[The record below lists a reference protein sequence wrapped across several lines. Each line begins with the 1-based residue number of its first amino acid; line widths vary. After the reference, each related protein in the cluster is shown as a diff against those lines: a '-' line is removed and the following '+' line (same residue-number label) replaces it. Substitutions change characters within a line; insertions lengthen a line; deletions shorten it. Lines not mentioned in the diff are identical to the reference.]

1 MFYSYL
7 KLAFRHLMKAR
18 TNTTINILGLSLG
31 MAVAL
36 LAGLWVWDELSF
48 DRVHTNHERLAQI
61 LSVFNFNGSV
71 GASPIASVPMAA
83 ALKEQDPA
91 DFKYLSLL
99 SATDQTLANGDKKIG
114 GSGAWVQADF
124 PVMFSLGLIEGT
136 ANALKDPASMLL
148 SAGLAKAL
156 FGSTPAI
163 GKVIRLGSGTTLKV
177 GGIYKD
183 LPQNSSFYG
192 YAFLLPWDNNANPG
206 KQLADGWSNHH
217 FQLFVQLA
225 PHADADQVSARIK
238 DLAKPHFE
246 NGSEEL
252 QLYPMDRWRLYDRS
266 ENGHMTGGR
275 LQQVW
280 LCGIIAV
287 FVLLLGCI
295 NFINLSTA
303 RSAKRARETGVR
315 KVLGSSRRGLAAQFL
330 GEALLMTFLA
340 TLAAVL
346 LTQVTLPWFNE
357 LSGKDMSIPYSSPLC
372 WLLVL
377 AFSTFIGLLSGS
389 YPAFYLSGFQAI
401 EVLKGRLQTGNAA
414 FLIRRILVIVQ
425 FTVSISLII
434 SVITIYR
441 QVQFAKNRPVG
452 YTSAGLITI
461 EPGMQD
467 LLVRFDALREDLLKT
482 GAIQEVAESS
492 SPTTEVR
499 NTMLGYD
506 WEGRDPRTFPA
517 LGTLFISHE
526 FGRTIGWTIKEG
538 RDFSRAFATDS
549 GAFIVNEAA
558 AKYMG
563 MKNPVGQSIRLGDT
577 EHPIIGVIQDMVME
591 SPYSAITPTVFTATT
606 NPRIHTLILRI
617 NPAMDIQTAVARIK
631 PIMMR
636 YDPET
641 VFSYQF
647 VDTSYGS
654 KFVDEERTTSLT
666 AVFAVLAIVIS
677 CMGLFGLVSFVAEQR
692 TREIGIRKVLG
703 ASVFKL
709 WRLLSAEFVVL
720 VLVSGLIAGPLTG
733 FFLHAWLLH
742 FSYHTPLSWW
752 IFLLASAGALFI
764 TLLTVSHQ
772 TIRAASAN
780 PINSLRSEG

>member
-7 KLAFRHLMKAR
+7 KLAVRHLMKAR

-48 DRVHTNHERLAQI
+48 DHIHTNHERLAQI
-61 LSVFNFNGSV
+61 LSVTNFNGEV
-71 GASPIASVPMAA
+71 GASPTSSVPVAA
-83 ALKEQDPA
+83 VLKDQYSA
-91 DFKYLSLL
+91 DFTRLSLL
-99 SATDQTLANGDKKIG
+99 SATGQTLANGDKKIG

-124 PVMFSLGLIEGT
+124 PVMFSLDLIEGT

-177 GGIYKD
+177 GGVYED
-183 LPQNSSFYG
+183 LPPNSSFCDYH
-192 YAFLLPWDNNANPG
+192 FLLPWENNDNPG
-206 KQLADGWSNHH
+206 KQLADNWSNHH
-217 FQLFVQLA
+217 FQLFVQLT
-225 PHADADQVSARIK
+225 PHANADQVSARIR
-238 DLAKPHFE
+238 DLTKSQNAW
-246 NGSEEL
+246 EEL
-252 QLYPMDRWRLYDRS
+252 QVYPMDRWRLYDRS

-280 LCGIIAV
+280 LCGIIAF
-287 FVLLLGCI
+287 FVLLLACI

-330 GEALLMTFLA
+330 GEALVMTFLA

-346 LTQVTLPWFNE
+346 LTQVTLPWFNQ
-357 LSGKDMSIPYSSPLC
+357 LSGKGMSIPYFSPLF

-377 AFSTFIGLLSGS
+377 GFSCFTGFVSGS
-389 YPAFYLSGFQAI
+389 YPAFYLSGFRAI

-441 QVQFAKNRPVG
+441 QVQFAKNRPIG

-461 EPGMQD
+461 EPGMPD
-467 LLVRFDALREDLLKT
+467 LTKKFDALGEDLKKT

-549 GAFIVNEAA
+549 GAFLVNEAA

-563 MKNPVGQSIRLGDT
+563 MKNPVGQSIRVGDT

-591 SPYSAITPTVFTATT
+591 SPYSAITPTVFTVTS

-631 PIMMR
+631 LIMMR

-647 VDTSYGS
+647 VDTSYGA
-654 KFVDEERTTSLT
+654 KFVVEEQTGWLTS
-666 AVFAVLAIVIS
+666 VFAVLAILIS

-709 WRLLSAEFVVL
+709 WRLLSAEFVLL
-720 VLVSGLIAGPLTG
+720 VLVSGLIAAPLTG
-733 FFLHAWLLH
+733 FFLHAWLGH
-742 FSYHTPLSWW
+742 FTYHAPLSWW
-752 IFLLASAGALFI
+752 IFLWAGAGALFV
-764 TLLTVSHQ
+764 TVLTVSHQ